1 MTEYRIVE
9 KAAFTVIGKKR
20 RFSMEGSYSEI
31 PKFWQEHMSDSG
43 FVIGDPRQEVP
54 EGYETRQIPAPKA
67 LRDVNIRIWN
77 EWLPNCT
84 EYRLGGNYDIEMY
97 TAPTEDPLPRPTA
110 KYGYLLLRHKNTPCF
125 SFEAGGIYFRD
136 NSFCALHCQTNYFL
150 TAPTIAFLIR
160 STGIMETA
168 ITSTTIHSV
177 RLSP

>member
-43 FVIGDPRQEVP
+43 FVIGDPRQEIP

-67 LRDVNIRIWN
+67 LRDVTQGYGTNGS
-77 EWLPNCT
+77 P
-84 EYRLGGNYDIEMY
+84 
-97 TAPTEDPLPRPTA
+97 TAPSTGRAAITTLKCTPLPRKTLPRPTA